1 MKTCSFPLDD
11 LSDGVGAVNELRVP
25 ILSFLCE
32 INGKWHRGNTRIA
45 TVALEKSP

>member
-11 LSDGVGAVNELRVP
+11 LSDGVGAVNELQVP

-32 INGKWHRGNTRIA
+32 INGIVVIPGLPLWH
-45 TVALEKSP
+45 